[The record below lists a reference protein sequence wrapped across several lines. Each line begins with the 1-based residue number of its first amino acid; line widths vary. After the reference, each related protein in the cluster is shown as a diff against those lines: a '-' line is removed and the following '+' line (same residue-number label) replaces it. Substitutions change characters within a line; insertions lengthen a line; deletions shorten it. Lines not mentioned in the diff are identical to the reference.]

1 MKIRL
6 QARLRQI
13 FPEWLL
19 EPRFLITL
27 TAAFAMAALALL
39 AWIGVYAQQERH
51 DNMKA
56 RVETQ
61 RILKPAVEG
70 LRRQTRSLSS
80 LVNAGSLDMPDSLP
94 HLLDTLRLLAVRAG
108 MKNAEFVPDPMS
120 VGSGTG
126 LRLDLR
132 CEGST
137 DAVRQFIVLLS
148 NQKWVERMDHQAVRT
163 VGEQR
168 ELTMSLQ
175 AGFAKTPGL
184 GK

>member
-1 MKIRL
+1 MKIQL

-19 EPRFLITL
+19 EPRFLITS
-27 TAAFAMAALALL
+27 TAAFAMVALALL
-39 AWIGVYAQQERH
+39 AWLGVYTQENRH
-51 DNMKA
+51 GDMKA
-56 RVETQ
+56 RVEAQ

-70 LRRQTRSLSS
+70 LRRQTRSLNS
-80 LVNAGSLDMPDSLP
+80 LVNAKSLDMPDSLP
-94 HLLDTLRLLAVRAG
+94 HLLDTLRLMAVRAG

-120 VGSGTG
+120 VGSTAG
-126 LRLDLR
+126 LRLDVR

-148 NQKWVERMDHQAVRT
+148 NQKWVERMDRQTVKT

-175 AGFAKTPGL
+175 AGFSQKLGPG
-184 GK
+184 K